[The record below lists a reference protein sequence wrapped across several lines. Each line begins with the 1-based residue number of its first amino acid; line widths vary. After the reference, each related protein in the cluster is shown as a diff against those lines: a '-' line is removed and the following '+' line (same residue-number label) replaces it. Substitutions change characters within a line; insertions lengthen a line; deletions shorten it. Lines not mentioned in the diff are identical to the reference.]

1 MVFGLTLVVTSKQQY
16 KMSLSPK
23 SESSSKKLQ
32 EQRHQNENEPKHDA
46 AAEWQQQDIDIA
58 AKIDDLTTQIDAYKH
73 SLMIDR
79 KHLEEMNCANEFMA
93 QNRFAQPPEVT
104 AQGRILE
111 AIPALELED
120 YWKTDEQRQLEQKIS
135 EKENQLKN
143 L

>member
-1 MVFGLTLVVTSKQQY
+1 MFPFTNSFSVLVFGLTLVVTSKQQY

-79 KHLEEMNCANEFMA
+79 EERRAC
-93 QNRFAQPPEVT
+93 
-104 AQGRILE
+104 QGWKG
-111 AIPALELED
+111 AAV
-120 YWKTDEQRQLEQKIS
+120 YWAGS
-135 EKENQLKN
+135 
-143 L
+143 